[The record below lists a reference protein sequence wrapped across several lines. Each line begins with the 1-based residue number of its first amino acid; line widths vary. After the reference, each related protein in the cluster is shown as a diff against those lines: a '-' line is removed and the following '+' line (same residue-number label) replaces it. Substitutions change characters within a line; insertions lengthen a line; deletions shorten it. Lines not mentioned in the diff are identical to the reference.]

1 MNSVRSDNLS
11 LKYQRFIL
19 SGCKDIGIR
28 KLEYGAK
35 AQFPLSGDIRSIIG
49 FKKKKVF
56 FNTKSII
63 YLLRFI

>member
-35 AQFPLSGDIRSIIG
+35 AQSPLSGDIRSIIG
-49 FKKKKVF
+49 FLKKSF
-56 FNTKSII
+56 F
-63 YLLRFI
+63 

>member
-49 FKKKKVF
+49 FLKKSF
-56 FNTKSII
+56 FLTQN
-63 YLLRFI
+63 LLRFI